1 MNKLTTIKSV
11 DYDVELGK
19 MKKQPDLE
27 LLEKFCKQKEHHNM
41 VITYEDKDE
50 CVRRRAC
57 LRAWLGNTD
66 YETEIAMSVR
76 DNKLYVIR
84 EENVDELS
92 HH

>member
-27 LLEKFCKQKEHHNM
+27 LLEQFCKARRHNNM
-41 VITYEDKDE
+41 VITYENKDE

-66 YETEIAMSVR
+66 YETEIVMSVR
-76 DNKLYVIR
+76 DNKLYVIK
-84 EENVDELS
+84 EGDKV
-92 HH
+92 

>member
-27 LLEKFCKQKEHHNM
+27 LLEQFCKGRKHNNM
-41 VITYEDKDE
+41 VITYENKDE

-66 YETEIAMSVR
+66 YETEIVMSVR
-76 DNKLYVIR
+76 DNKLYVIK
-84 EENVDELS
+84 EGDKV
-92 HH
+92 

>member
-27 LLEKFCKQKEHHNM
+27 LLEQFCKGRKHHNM
-41 VITYEDKDE
+41 VIAYENKDE

-66 YETEIAMSVR
+66 YETEIVMSVR
-76 DNKLYVIR
+76 DNKLYVIK
-84 EENVDELS
+84 EKENVNE
-92 HH
+92 

>member
-27 LLEKFCKQKEHHNM
+27 LLEQFCKGREHHNM
-41 VITYEDKDE
+41 VITYENKDE

-66 YETEIAMSVR
+66 YETEIVMSVR
-76 DNKLYVIR
+76 DNKLYVIK
-84 EENVDELS
+84 EGDKV
-92 HH
+92 